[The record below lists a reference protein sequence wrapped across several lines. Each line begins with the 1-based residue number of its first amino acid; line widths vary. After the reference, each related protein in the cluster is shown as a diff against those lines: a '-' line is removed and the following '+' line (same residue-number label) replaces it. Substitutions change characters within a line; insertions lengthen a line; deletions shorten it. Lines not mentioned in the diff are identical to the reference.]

1 MIAGNL
7 VENEVLIKVLKND
20 MYLGE
25 NIFLNIGRKMSA
37 DRFARFMSDTAQA
50 YDYFSLAMS
59 VPRLP
64 FLKALISR

>member
-1 MIAGNL
+1 MH
-7 VENEVLIKVLKND
+7 
-20 MYLGE
+20 LGE

-37 DRFARFMSDTAQA
+37 DRFARFMSDAAQA

-59 VPRLP
+59 VPKLP